1 MGECSVDELHVALV
15 EASGDVLVEEEMVEQ
30 LTEDK
35 TTVSHLHTQE
45 VVGHGIV
52 PNCYCHDV
60 VVDSKEET
68 EDYGRGCVNSEIR

>member
-30 LTEDK
+30 LTEDQ

-45 VVGHGIV
+45 VVGQAVAPDCDG
-52 PNCYCHDV
+52 HDV
-60 VVDSKEET
+60 VVDCKEET
-68 EDYGRGCVNSEIR
+68 DDYGRGCVNSEIR